1 MTKAIVKKLVAES
14 FKDGKLIQENVDYI
28 AARISRKDLKQYITL
43 LKDEELKKQVFV
55 TTAETLS
62 KADLDKIQKLYPG
75 MEVISSVDKTMIS
88 GVRIVENNKE
98 YEINLNRTFH
108 DIIGFLSTNDR

>member
-1 MTKAIVKKLVAES
+1 MINVNVKKLVDDS
-14 FKDGKLIQENVDYI
+14 FKDGKLIQENVEYI
-28 AARISRKDLKQYITL
+28 AERLSRKELKQYIHL
-43 LKDEELKKQVFV
+43 LKEEELKKQVFV
-55 TTAETLS
+55 TSAETLS
-62 KADLDKIQKLYPG
+62 KEDLGKIQKLYPG
-75 MEVISSVDKTMIS
+75 MEIVSSVDKSMIS